1 MGKEC
6 EKDGGY
12 WDSNTEMTARAFAC
26 YIKDKLPYASDYLAG
41 HADCAVA
48 LVMDKSGETEVLKAY
63 PQGEERRAINAV
75 FDEIVAD
82 LKLQHTLT
90 HAETTLPLAVQAV
103 PLAENEQITIFT
115 MERPSVIGQ
124 LAAARS
130 AEKVPR
136 RRRLLKSPTRRRFN
150 EVKHWKKTRIIRFT
164 GLTI

>member
-1 MGKEC
+1 
-6 EKDGGY
+6 
-12 WDSNTEMTARAFAC
+12 MTARAFAC

-90 HAETTLPLAVQAV
+90 HAEQRCPLRCRLYRWLKMSRLPYLRWNA
-103 PLAENEQITIFT
+103 L
-115 MERPSVIGQ
+115 R
-124 LAAARS
+124 
-130 AEKVPR
+130 
-136 RRRLLKSPTRRRFN
+136 
-150 EVKHWKKTRIIRFT
+150 
-164 GLTI
+164 

>member
-1 MGKEC
+1 MQ
-6 EKDGGY
+6 KDGGY
-12 WDSNTEMTARAFAC
+12 WDSNTGNDGQGFAC

-130 AEKVPR
+130 AEKSTPAQAAPQ
-136 RRRLLKSPTRRRFN
+136 SPTRRRFK